1 MPQTTQTAPP
11 PQAAKPPKPKPPE
24 PPPEFQER
32 DIATMDA
39 PALIRILTD
48 ASSSEFQKA
57 KACQRVGELGP
68 REAVPAL
75 SALLSNERLNT
86 YARYGLEPIADPSAD
101 DALRA
106 GLSKLKGNLL
116 IGVINSIGKRRD
128 AKAGPALAKM
138 IYDADGDVARAA
150 AVALGSIGESAMQAL
165 QAALVK
171 TKGMTRMA
179 VADACLVCAERLL
192 AEGKRTQA
200 LALYASLSAPD
211 MPKTARLAAMHG
223 IIREET
229 STSRPR

>member
-1 MPQTTQTAPP
+1 
-11 PQAAKPPKPKPPE
+11 
-24 PPPEFQER
+24 
-32 DIATMDA
+32 MDA
-39 PALIRILTD
+39 PALIKILTD

-57 KACQRVGELGP
+57 KACQRIGELGP

-106 GLSKLKGNLL
+106 GLSTLKGNLL
-116 IGVINSIGKRRD
+116 IGAINSIGKRRD

-150 AVALGSIGESAMQAL
+150 AEALGHIGGVSSMQEL
-165 QAALVK
+165 RAALVK
-171 TKGMTRMA
+171 TKGMTRMN
-179 VADACLVCAERLL
+179 VADASLVCAERLL
-192 AEGKRTQA
+192 AEGKRAQA
-200 LALYASLSAPD
+200 LELYASLSAPD
-211 MPKTARLAAMHG
+211 MPKSARLAAMHG

-229 STSRPR
+229 STSRPS